1 MSAVPPVPA
10 RWLRVRGDL
19 LALVLVLLVALLPR
33 LLVLDADPPSKVLGA
48 FLSDEGWW
56 AQNARQRV
64 LFGQWIM
71 DDHNPALFAAP
82 AYTAAVTAVYHYV
95 GLGLAETRLASVL
108 AGTAASL
115 LLFAGLRAVLP
126 LRRALPPALLLA
138 LGTFPILMSRLGF
151 TESVQLAFAVLAMAG
166 VLWATRMP
174 GFGML
179 GGLGFML
186 AVLSKPNAAILG
198 PVFALWWLLEFRRLR
213 RAGEP
218 LRPLGLQVGAFALAV
233 ALVTVTVGI
242 LLVLPH
248 WSAVREQLAVSL
260 ASVYA
265 PNRRLADGG
274 ALLFFLPFVSLRPSL
289 FFTAELV
296 PLLGLCL
303 LLWRR
308 VGRQQ
313 SEGLD
318 AAERLAWCWWLVIL
332 AYLTT
337 QSYQP
342 DRRFLLLA
350 PALALL
356 AARGLFERGTDGSE
370 VPASGTRWRVGAGVL
385 VGGLA
390 GLIVMH
396 FGIPVLYPLF
406 LGSHIGGEDGIAV
419 YTLQMLLWHGT
430 VVAAALLAWWNP
442 APAWRLRVPAW
453 GWAAAFLLTE
463 AVPLAVHYAQPH
475 YSERDAARAIAEVS
489 RTLEPQ
495 RRVMTGFLAHSLAL
509 ESDIFPFYIRDDSV
523 TGARM
528 NLDGWERFRP
538 TMAVTSM
545 RGETV
550 VGPALDPAA
559 HGLAPLCRIPL
570 WHQVPDPDSLEV
582 TLWFTTE
589 VQPPPACPPPAV
601 PAR

>member
-1 MSAVPPVPA
+1 MSAAPPVPA

-82 AYTAAVTAVYHYV
+82 AYTAAVVAVYHYV

-151 TESVQLAFAVLAMAG
+151 TESVQLAFSVLALAG

-233 ALVTVTVGI
+233 VLVMTTVGV

-260 ASVYA
+260 ASVYTTD
-265 PNRRLADGG
+265 RRLADGG
-274 ALLFFLPFVSLRPSL
+274 SYLFFLPFLSLRPSL
-289 FFTAELV
+289 FLTASTVPMTGLV
-296 PLLGLCL
+296 L

-308 VGRQQ
+308 LVRPAGD
-313 SEGLD
+313 LD
-318 AAERLAWCWWLVIL
+318 AAERLAWIWWWVIL
-332 AYLTT
+332 GYLAT

-350 PALALL
+350 PALAIL
-356 AARGLFERGTDGSE
+356 AGRGLFEREADA
-370 VPASGTRWRVGAGVL
+370 ASGATMGWARRLLAGGL
-385 VGGLA
+385 IGGLA
-390 GLIVMH
+390 GLFAMH
-396 FGIPVLYPLF
+396 YGVHPFVSLLAHVRLGAEEGI
-406 LGSHIGGEDGIAV
+406 SQ
-419 YTLQMLLWHGT
+419 YTVQLLLWHGT

-453 GWAAAFLLTE
+453 GWAAAFVLTE

-559 HGLAPLCRIPL
+559 HGLQPLCRIPL

-582 TLWFTTE
+582 TLWFTTA

>member
-1 MSAVPPVPA
+1 MSAASPVPA
-10 RWLRVRGDL
+10 RWERVRGDL

-33 LLVLDADPPSKVLGA
+33 LLVLDADPPSRLLGA

-82 AYTAAVTAVYHYV
+82 AYTAVVTAVYHYV

-108 AGTAASL
+108 AGSATCL

-126 LRRALPPALLLA
+126 IRRALPPALLLA
-138 LGTFPILMSRLGF
+138 LSTFPILMSRLGF
-151 TESVQLAFAVLAMAG
+151 TESVQLAFSVLALAG
-166 VLWATRMP
+166 VLWATRSP

-186 AVLSKPNAAILG
+186 AVLSKPNAVILG
-198 PVFALWWLLEFRRLR
+198 PVFALWWLLEFWRLR

-218 LRPLGLQVGAFALAV
+218 VRPLLLQVGAFALAV
-233 ALVTVTVGI
+233 ALVTTTVGV

-248 WSAVREQLAVSL
+248 WNAIREQLAVSL

-274 ALLFFLPFVSLRPSL
+274 ALLFFLPFLSLRPSL
-289 FFTAELV
+289 FFTASLV
-296 PLLGLCL
+296 PMLGLCL

-308 VGRQQ
+308 LGHAR
-313 SEGLD
+313 SPGLD
-318 AAERLAWCWWLVIL
+318 AAERLAWCWWGLIL

-356 AARGLFERGTDGSE
+356 AARGLFERDADTAG
-370 VPASGTRWRVGAGVL
+370 VPAAGLLRRVGAGIL

-390 GLIVMH
+390 GLIVMR
-396 FGIPVLYPLF
+396 FGIPVLHSF
-406 LGSHIGGEDGIAV
+406 FRGAHIGGEDGVADH
-419 YTLQMLLWHGT
+419 TLQMTLWHAT
-430 VVAAALLAWWNP
+430 VGAAALLAWWNP
-442 APAWRLRVPAW
+442 APPWRLRVPAW
-453 GWAAAFLLTE
+453 GWAAAFVLTE
-463 AVPLAVHYAQPH
+463 ALPLAVHYAQPH

-489 RTLEPQ
+489 RALEPQ

-550 VGPALDPAA
+550 VGPAIDPAA
-559 HGLAPLCRIPL
+559 HGLVPLCRIPL
-570 WHQVPDPDSLEV
+570 WHQVPDPDPLEV
-582 TLWFTTE
+582 TLWFTTA

>member
-1 MSAVPPVPA
+1 MSAAPPVPT
-10 RWLRVRGDL
+10 RWHRVRGDL
-19 LALVLVLLVALLPR
+19 LALLLVLLVALLPR

-82 AYTAAVTAVYHYV
+82 AYTAVVTAVYHYV
-95 GLGLAETRLASVL
+95 GLGLAETRLASAL

-126 LRRALPPALLLA
+126 IRRALAPALLLA
-138 LGTFPILMSRLGF
+138 LGAFPILMSRLAF
-151 TESVQLAFAVLAMAG
+151 TESVQLAFAVLGLAG
-166 VLWATRMP
+166 VLWATRSP

-186 AVLSKPNAAILG
+186 AVLSKPNAVILG

-213 RAGEP
+213 RAGEQA
-218 LRPLGLQVGAFALAV
+218 RPLWLQVGAFALAV
-233 ALVTVTVGI
+233 VLVTTTVGV

-248 WSAVREQLAVSL
+248 WSAIREQLAVSL

-274 ALLFFLPFVSLRPSL
+274 SYLFFLPFLSLRPSL
-289 FFTAELV
+289 FFVASTI
-296 PLLGLCL
+296 PMIGLGI
-303 LLWRR
+303 LLWRSL
-308 VGRQQ
+308 VHSDTEAPGP
-313 SEGLD
+313 
-318 AAERLAWCWWLVIL
+318 AERLAWAWWWVVLGYL
-332 AYLTT
+332 AT

-350 PALALL
+350 PALAILAATGFREMPTTGRAGGGRGRRLL
-356 AARGLFERGTDGSE
+356 ACTLIGGLTGLFVMSYGVHPLEALLSNVRLGED
-370 VPASGTRWRVGAGVL
+370 AGVSFYSIQL
-385 VGGLA
+385 
-390 GLIVMH
+390 
-396 FGIPVLYPLF
+396 
-406 LGSHIGGEDGIAV
+406 
-419 YTLQMLLWHGT
+419 LLWHAT
-430 VVAAALLAWWNP
+430 VGAAALLAWWNP

-453 GWAAAFLLTE
+453 GWATAFLLTE
-463 AVPLAVHYAQPH
+463 AVPLALHYARPH
-475 YSERDAARAIAEVS
+475 FSERDAARAIAEVS
-489 RTLEPQ
+489 RALEPQ

-550 VGPALDPAA
+550 VGPAIDPAA

-570 WHQVPDPDSLEV
+570 WHQVADPDSVEV
-582 TLWFTTE
+582 TLWFTTA